1 MKASV
6 TNGPGEGFVL
16 EDIDI
21 DEPIG
26 AEVLVRIRANGLC
39 RSDLSAQADGIGG
52 LYPLPAVLGHEPA
65 GEVIAV
71 GPAVTDFAVGD
82 HVVGS
87 LIQSCGTCAHCL
99 TGRSVI
105 CTNPDATLRG
115 PDQRPRLSRGGT
127 PLNQTFGLGSFA
139 QQMLVHQ
146 NQLVAIDHDIP
157 WASAALLG
165 CGVITGA
172 GAVLNKAK
180 VQAGESVVIVGAG
193 GVGLNGISGA
203 LVAGAHPIIAVDIDD
218 QKLATAAQ
226 FGATHTV
233 NSRTSADAVA
243 EVAEITGGG
252 AQHVFDFI
260 GASEPSQQAYSMTAR
275 GGGLYIV
282 GLSPAGQITLSTLE
296 AVAMERSVSGVIMG
310 STTMKK
316 DIPTY
321 AELYRTGRFKLD
333 ELISAEIALSEI
345 PEGYEKLKDG
355 SVNRVV
361 ITDFDN

>member
-21 DEPIG
+21 DDPIG
-26 AEVLVRIRANGLC
+26 AEVLVQIKANGLC
-39 RSDLSAQADGIGG
+39 RSDLSAQVDGIGG

-71 GPAVTDFAVGD
+71 GPEVTDFAVGD

-87 LIQSCGTCAHCL
+87 LIQSCGACPHCL

-105 CTNPDATLRG
+105 CTNPDATLRR
-115 PDQRPRLSRGGT
+115 PDQPPRLSRKGVALT
-127 PLNQTFGLGSFA
+127 QTFGLGSFA

-146 NQLVAIDHDIP
+146 NQLVAVPHDIP
-157 WASAALLG
+157 WAQAALLG

-180 VQAGESVVIVGAG
+180 VQAGESVVVVGAG

-203 LVAGAHPIIAVDIDD
+203 VIAGANPIIAVDIDD
-218 QKLATAAQ
+218 AKLEAAKH
-226 FGATHTV
+226 FGATHGV
-233 NSRTSADAVA
+233 NSRTSSDPVA
-243 EVAEITGGG
+243 EVQELTGGG
-252 AQHVFDFI
+252 AEHVFDFI
-260 GASEPSQQAYSMTAR
+260 GASEPSQQAYGMTGR

-282 GLSPAGQITLSTLE
+282 GLSPSGQLNLSTLE
-296 AVAMERSVSGVIMG
+296 AVALERTVSGVVMG
-310 STTMKK
+310 STTMKR

-321 AELYRTGRFKLD
+321 AELYRAGRLKLD
-333 ELISAEIALSEI
+333 ELISEEIALGEI
-345 PEGYEKLKDG
+345 TEGYEKLKDS
-355 SVNRVV
+355 SVNRIV